1 MVSTFRSA
9 ARSMALAAI
18 LALMCG
24 SGVAAQSASAEVGG
38 LIFTDLSSMGAAGSV
53 LRLNEDWSVRV
64 RVQNPDNTLV
74 RVWFI
79 PFIENRDR
87 ICEVSYQGADALR
100 LTGVYLRELYLTGG
114 CNRVEMD
121 GIDIV
126 VLHEETGQEFERRI
140 MFGSR

>member
-1 MVSTFRSA
+1 
-9 ARSMALAAI
+9 MALGATCA
-18 LALMCG
+18 LACVG
-24 SGVAAQSASAEVGG
+24 GAAAQSAAVEVGG
-38 LIFTDLSSMGAAGSV
+38 LIFPDLSSLGTAGSF
-53 LRLNEDWSVRV
+53 LRLNEDWSVHV
-64 RVQNPDNTLV
+64 PVQNPNNTLV

-87 ICEVSYQGADALR
+87 TCDVSYQGADALR
-100 LTGVYLRELYLTGG
+100 LSGTYLRELYLTGG

-140 MFGSR
+140 VLRGR